1 MLLLAEGKEM
11 SHWLEPWLWLEPKT
25 SLLELEIER
34 RQSQGGVAYLFKYA
48 FKEEDTSR
56 GNELN
61 LMEIINYIFLG

>member
-11 SHWLEPWLWLEPKT
+11 SHWLESKT

-34 RQSQGGVAYLFKYA
+34 RQSQGGVAYLFKSA

-61 LMEIINYIFLG
+61 LMEIINDTR